1 MYIKSKSAYTSA
13 PEFLASDHYTR
24 QTCTVTTA
32 MGATVEGRKIVKA
45 GTVFPA
51 NDATA
56 KGLIISDVD
65 VTDGPAPAAYMDHGL
80 VYSNRLPEAIDELAL
95 PVLKGIIL
103 REYK

>member
-13 PEFLASDHYTR
+13 PEFLASDHYTS

-32 MGATVEGRKIVKA
+32 MGATVEGRKLVKA

>member
-1 MYIKSKSAYTSA
+1 MYIKSTTTYAPA
-13 PEFLASDHYTR
+13 PEFLASDHYTS

-32 MGATVEGRKIVKA
+32 MGTTVDGRKIVKA

-51 NDATA
+51 NNATA
-56 KGLIISDVD
+56 KGLIIADVD
-65 VTDGPAPAAYMDHGL
+65 VTDGPAPAAYIDHGL
-80 VYSNRLPEAIDELAL
+80 VYSNRLPVAIDALAL